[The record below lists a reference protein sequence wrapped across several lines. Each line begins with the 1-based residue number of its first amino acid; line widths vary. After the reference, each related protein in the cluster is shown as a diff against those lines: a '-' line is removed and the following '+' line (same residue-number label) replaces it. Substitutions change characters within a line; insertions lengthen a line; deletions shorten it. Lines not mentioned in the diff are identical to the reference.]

1 MSDPR
6 IVSSKYKLNAGSR
19 TNLIVI
25 KPEKCKIN
33 EQKQFLK
40 LGLLNIRSLTP
51 KAVIVNEIITD
62 NSFDVLCLT
71 ETWLKTNDYF
81 GLNESTPPSYCYK
94 HEPRETGRGGGVATI
109 YSDILNVTQKTG
121 YRFDSFEI
129 LMLNV
134 TLSDKQ
140 NKSVLSLALATVYR
154 PPGPYTDFLK
164 EFADPRYRPG
174 RIIIPATKD
183 RFTNNLPDLSQLLCV
198 PINTDELDT
207 ITSNMGTIF
216 SNTLETVAPVKLKK
230 VREKRAA
237 PWYNS
242 YTHSLKKETRIL
254 ERKWRK
260 TNLEVFRI
268 AWKNSMSSYRQ
279 ALKTARTEY
288 IRKLIDN
295 HQNNPRFLFSTVAR
309 LTNKQMS
316 PDLNIPSQFNSNDF
330 MNFFTDK
337 IDNIRNTITN
347 VDSTASSTS
356 ASFIAPK
363 EKLQCF
369 RTIGQD
375 ELNKLITASKP
386 TTCLL
391 DPVPTKLL
399 KELLPVAEQP
409 LLNIINSSLSLG
421 HVPKPFKLAV
431 IKPLIKK
438 PKLDPCELANYR
450 PISNLPFMSK
460 ILEKV
465 VSAQLCS
472 FLQKNDIYEEFQSGF
487 RPRHSTETALVKI
500 TNDLL
505 LASDQGCIS
514 LLVLLD
520 LSAAFDTIDH
530 DILIDRLQNYTG
542 VQGQALRWFRFLT
555 VRSLPLCLFKRGGIS
570 IITSKVWST
579 TRICPRSS
587 IIFIIYAAPW

>member
-1 MSDPR
+1 MSVPR
-6 IVSSKYKLNAGSR
+6 IVSSKYKFNAGSR

-33 EQKQFLK
+33 EQKKFVK

-51 KAVIVNEIITD
+51 KALIVNEIITD

-94 HEPRETGRGGGVATI
+94 HEPRQTGRGGGVATI

-134 TLSDKQ
+134 KLSDKQ

-164 EFADPRYRPG
+164 EFADFLSDLLVNVDKALIVGDFNIHVDNTNYALGLAFTDLINSFGVKQNVTGPTHRFNHTLDLIISHGIDLTDIDIIPQSDDVTDHFLVSCMLHITDINYMAPRYRPG

-207 ITSNMGTIF
+207 ITSNMVTIF
-216 SNTLETVAPVKLKK
+216 SNTLETVAPIKLKE
-230 VREKRAA
+230 VREKRVA
-237 PWYNS
+237 PWYSS
-242 YTHSLKKETRIL
+242 YTHSLKKETRSF

-268 AWKNSMSSYRQ
+268 AWKNSMPSYRQ

-347 VDSTASSTS
+347 VDPTASSTS

-363 EKLQCF
+363 
-369 RTIGQD
+369 
-375 ELNKLITASKP
+375 
-386 TTCLL
+386 
-391 DPVPTKLL
+391 
-399 KELLPVAEQP
+399 
-409 LLNIINSSLSLG
+409 
-421 HVPKPFKLAV
+421 
-431 IKPLIKK
+431 
-438 PKLDPCELANYR
+438 
-450 PISNLPFMSK
+450 
-460 ILEKV
+460 
-465 VSAQLCS
+465 
-472 FLQKNDIYEEFQSGF
+472 
-487 RPRHSTETALVKI
+487 
-500 TNDLL
+500 
-505 LASDQGCIS
+505 
-514 LLVLLD
+514 
-520 LSAAFDTIDH
+520 
-530 DILIDRLQNYTG
+530 
-542 VQGQALRWFRFLT
+542 
-555 VRSLPLCLFKRGGIS
+555 
-570 IITSKVWST
+570 
-579 TRICPRSS
+579 
-587 IIFIIYAAPW
+587 